1 MAERKGKKSQKKA
14 EQVQEM
20 PVLAKNKQDVLELGE
35 LDQYYFGEGTHY
47 DIYKKLGAHIG
58 YKNGKE
64 GIYFAVWAP
73 NAASVS
79 VIGEFNGW
87 QENAC
92 PDFSFTSLGIVRIQ
106 SWCSF
111 RYAGFLPP
119 EDIAAG
125 LHPAILPDIHC
136 PESPA
141 AACGSAVGW
150 NIGQHVVSEYPAPQ

>member
-92 PDFSFTSLGIVRIQ
+92 PMRRREPSGHVRCVCSGSKSGRSLQI
-106 SWCSF
+106 
-111 RYAGFLPP
+111 
-119 EDIAAG
+119 
-125 LHPAILPDIHC
+125 LHPDKGWTGVVQSRPVCQLFGDASGKC
-136 PESPA
+136 FQN
-141 AACGSAVGW
+141 CGFD
-150 NIGQHVVSEYPAPQ
+150 EL